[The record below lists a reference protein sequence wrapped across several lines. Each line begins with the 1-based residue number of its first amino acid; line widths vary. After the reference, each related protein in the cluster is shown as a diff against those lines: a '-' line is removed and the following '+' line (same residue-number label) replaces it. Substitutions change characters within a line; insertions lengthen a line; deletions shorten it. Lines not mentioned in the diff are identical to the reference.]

1 MSKRGLYREFLLKLK
16 ILFILDP
23 RLISSYG
30 FRIIQSPAICLEKNL
45 ESCISV
51 SMSPIVDVTYSRTQ
65 AKEKCFDILIQDVR
79 VNLSVPFL
87 MHLGRY
93 FLDSLPSEQIEKG
106 IINHGYDNNNQ
117 MVNIY
122 LFWQ

>member
-1 MSKRGLYREFLLKLK
+1 MNYNLCFYYNLC
-16 ILFILDP
+16 
-23 RLISSYG
+23 
-30 FRIIQSPAICLEKNL
+30 FRIIQSPATSLEKNL

-65 AKEKCFDILIQDVR
+65 AEEKCFDVLIQDIR
-79 VNLSVPFL
+79 INLSVPFL

-117 MVNIY
+117 TVNTN
-122 LFWQ
+122 LFRYNQFIKIFSKY